1 MNARA
6 SSGQR
11 SGLQRTLR
19 EPLRFSG
26 VGLHTGNDA
35 RATIE
40 PAEPDTGLVFVLEG
54 GVTIPA
60 LAEYVVDTSRA
71 TVLGRDSA
79 RVSTVEHL
87 LSALRGM
94 GIDNARIEVTG
105 GEVPAMEG
113 SAKTFADAIHAAG
126 TFTSDVSRRTFRPD
140 RAMGFRDDDK
150 TVAII
155 PSIAWRIKFTVVYPA
170 PIGTQY
176 FEAEITP
183 ELYREQ
189 IAPARTFGYLHE
201 VEALLARG
209 LARGGSLDN
218 AIVFAPDGPMQ
229 PLQWPDEPVRHK
241 VLDMIGDFALLGMYP
256 QCEVVAL
263 KSGHKLHAAVMAELR
278 TSSKVGDH
286 IVESGQNRQ

>member
-1 MNARA
+1 M
-6 SSGQR
+6 SGQR
-11 SGLQRTLR
+11 SDGQRTLR

-26 VGLHTGNDA
+26 VGLHTGNDT
-35 RATIE
+35 RATVL
-40 PAEPDTGLVFVLEG
+40 PAAPNTGLVFVLEG
-54 GVTIPA
+54 GITIPA
-60 LAEYVVDTSRA
+60 LAEFVVDTSRA
-71 TVLGRDSA
+71 TVLGRDGV

-94 GIDNARIEVTG
+94 GIDNACIESEG

-113 SAKTFADAIHAAG
+113 SSKAFADAIAAAG
-126 TFTSDVSRRTFRPD
+126 VTTSDIPRQTFRPD
-140 RAMGFRDDDK
+140 RAMGFRDEDK

-201 VEALLARG
+201 VEALRARG
-209 LARGGSLDN
+209 LARGGTLDN

-263 KSGHKLHAAVMAELR
+263 KSGHKLHTAVMGELR
-278 TSSKVGDH
+278 TSLRAPSGNVDVSKY
-286 IVESGQNRQ
+286 

>member
-1 MNARA
+1 
-6 SSGQR
+6 
-11 SGLQRTLR
+11 
-19 EPLRFSG
+19 
-26 VGLHTGNDA
+26 
-35 RATIE
+35 
-40 PAEPDTGLVFVLEG
+40 
-54 GVTIPA
+54 
-60 LAEYVVDTSRA
+60 
-71 TVLGRDSA
+71 VLGKDGA

-94 GIDNARIEVTG
+94 GIDNARIEVEG

-113 SAKTFADAIHAAG
+113 SAKTFADAIDAAG
-126 TFTSDVSRRTFRPD
+126 VIASDVPRKMFRPD

-201 VEALLARG
+201 VEALRARG
-209 LARGGSLDN
+209 LARGGTLDN

-278 TSSKVGDH
+278 TADRVS
-286 IVESGQNRQ
+286 QART

>member
-11 SGLQRTLR
+11 SSGQRTLR
-19 EPLRFSG
+19 ETLHFSG
-26 VGLHTGNDA
+26 IGLHTGNDA
-35 RATIE
+35 RATVE
-40 PAEPDTGLVFVLEG
+40 PAAPDTGLVFALEK

-71 TVLGRDSA
+71 TVLGVEDA

-94 GIDNARIEVTG
+94 GVDNARIEVEG

-113 SAKTFADAIHAAG
+113 SAKTFADSIDAAG
-126 TFTSDVSRRTFRPD
+126 VVVSDVPRKIFRPD
-140 RAMGFRDDDK
+140 RAMGFRDEDK

-201 VEALLARG
+201 VEELRARG
-209 LARGGSLDN
+209 LARGGTLDN

-241 VLDMIGDFALLGMYP
+241 VLDMIGDFALLGMCP

-263 KSGHKLHAAVMAELR
+263 KSGHKLHAAVMSELR
-278 TSSKVGDH
+278 TAEQVSRA
-286 IVESGQNRQ
+286 QT

>member
-1 MNARA
+1 VNARA
-6 SSGQR
+6 SSG
-11 SGLQRTLR
+11 QRTLR

-26 VGLHTGNDA
+26 VGLHTGNDT
-35 RATIE
+35 RATVE
-40 PAEPDTGLVFVLEG
+40 PAGPDTGLVFVLEH
-54 GVTIPA
+54 GVAIPA

-71 TVLGRDSA
+71 TVLGKDGA

-94 GIDNARIEVTG
+94 GVDNARIEVEG

-113 SAKTFADAIHAAG
+113 SAKTFADAIDAAG
-126 TFTSDVSRRTFRPD
+126 VVASDVPRKMFRPD

-155 PSIAWRIKFTVVYPA
+155 PSITWRIKFTVVYPA

-201 VEALLARG
+201 VEALRARG
-209 LARGGSLDN
+209 LARGGTLDN

-278 TSSKVGDH
+278 TARVSQASH
-286 IVESGQNRQ
+286 NA

>member
-1 MNARA
+1 VNARA

-11 SGLQRTLR
+11 SLR

-35 RATIE
+35 RAVVE
-40 PAEPDTGLVFVLEG
+40 PAAPDTGLVFVLEG

-71 TVLGRDSA
+71 TVLGRDGV

-94 GIDNARIEVTG
+94 GIDNARIEVEG
-105 GEVPAMEG
+105 GEVPAMDG
-113 SAKTFADAIHAAG
+113 SAKIFADAIHAAG
-126 TFTSDVSRRTFRPD
+126 TVLSDVPRQTFRPD

-176 FEAEITP
+176 FEADITP

-201 VEALLARG
+201 IEALLARG
-209 LARGGSLDN
+209 LARGGTLDN

-263 KSGHKLHAAVMAELR
+263 KSGHKLHTAVMAELR
-278 TSSKVGDH
+278 AADRVSQARTS
-286 IVESGQNRQ
+286 

>member
-1 MNARA
+1 VN
-6 SSGQR
+6 
-11 SGLQRTLR
+11 QRTLR
-19 EPLRFSG
+19 EPLHFSG
-26 VGLHTGNDA
+26 VGLHTGNDC
-35 RATIE
+35 RATVE
-40 PAEPDTGLVFVLEG
+40 PAEPDAGLVFVVERG
-54 GVTIPA
+54 IAIPA
-60 LAEYVVDTSRA
+60 LAEFVVDTSRA
-71 TVLGRDSA
+71 TVLGRDGA
-79 RVSTVEHL
+79 RISTVEHL

-94 GIDNARIEVTG
+94 GIDNARIEVRG

-126 TFTSDVSRRTFRPD
+126 AVSSDVPRRTFRPD

-176 FEAEITP
+176 FEAEISP
-183 ELYREQ
+183 EMYREQ

-209 LARGGSLDN
+209 LARGGTLEN

-278 TSSKVGDH
+278 ASDRASNVSHD
-286 IVESGQNRQ
+286 RDRA

>member
-1 MNARA
+1 M
-6 SSGQR
+6 
-11 SGLQRTLR
+11 R
-19 EPLRFSG
+19 EPLRFTG

-35 RATIE
+35 RAIVL
-40 PAEPDTGLVFVLEG
+40 PAAPDTGLVFVLEG

-60 LAEYVVDTSRA
+60 LAEFVVDTSRA
-71 TVLGRDSA
+71 TVLGRDGA

-94 GIDNARIEVTG
+94 GIDNARIEVEG
-105 GEVPAMEG
+105 GEVPAMDG

-126 TFTSDVSRRTFRPD
+126 TVASDVPRQTFRPD

-201 VEALLARG
+201 IEALLARG
-209 LARGGSLDN
+209 LARGGTLDN

-229 PLQWPDEPVRHK
+229 PLAVARRTGASQSARHDRRFCAARNVSAVRGRRAQERAQAPRRRHGR
-241 VLDMIGDFALLGMYP
+241 VTGIG
-256 QCEVVAL
+256 
-263 KSGHKLHAAVMAELR
+263 KSWRL
-278 TSSKVGDH
+278 
-286 IVESGQNRQ
+286 VESGQNQ